1 MSDSEPREIAVPGVK
16 NFRDL
21 GGLASADG
29 CGVRR
34 GLVFRSAK
42 FDKILPEGE
51 AVLDAL
57 GIRTV
62 VDFRSPGEQRRNP
75 TKYSRAHVK
84 NISLPVFFDTP
95 EGFFEERLT
104 QGLSPQGALAL
115 MEEANRSFARER
127 SSAFRDFFKLFD
139 DTRNFPLVFHC
150 TGGKDRTG
158 FAAAMLYSVLGVSDS
173 DIRED
178 FLLSRKNTIPTSER
192 SVCRLLEIIP
202 PETLDVL
209 MTVFPQFLD
218 AALDEIK
225 KAYGSRERFLREALE
240 ISPARARKIRE
251 LLLSSPAH

>member
-1 MSDSEPREIAVPGVK
+1 MSVPANREIDVPGVK

-21 GGLASADG
+21 GGLVGLDG
-29 CGVRR
+29 RTVRR

-57 GIRTV
+57 GIRTI

-75 TKYSRAHVK
+75 TNYARPQVRRL
-84 NISLPVFFDTP
+84 SLTVFSDTP

-104 QGLSPQGALAL
+104 RGLSPQGALAL

-127 SSAFRDFFKLFD
+127 HAAFRDFFALFD
-139 DTRNFPLVFHC
+139 NPENFPLIFHC

-178 FLLSRKNTIPTSER
+178 FLLSRKNTIPTNER
-192 SVCRLLEIIP
+192 SVHRLLEIIP
-202 PETLDVL
+202 PETLEVL
-209 MTVFPQFLD
+209 MTVFPQFLE
-218 AALDEIK
+218 AALDEIE
-225 KAYGSRERFLREALE
+225 KAWGSRERFLREVLGVSSELAG
-240 ISPARARKIRE
+240 KIRSF
-251 LLLSSPAH
+251 LLA